1 MRHAKRRQRL
11 NRFSSWRKN
20 TLISLTKNLL
30 IKQRIITTKAKAKA
44 ARRLTEQ
51 IISLSKKN
59 TLFAMRRVFQILQ
72 DHNLV
77 SRLFK
82 EIGPRFEK
90 RNSGFTRIIPL
101 GKRRGDNARMV
112 ILELTEQKE
121 KKKKEKKPKKE
132 EIKEE
137 TKPMPKAPEAKPPKE
152 EKPKKKFLGGL
163 RKVFKKERDAL

>member
-30 IKQRIITTKAKAKA
+30 IRQRIITTKTKAKA

-90 RNSGFTRIIPL
+90 RNSGFTRIIPF
-101 GKRRGDNARMV
+101 GKRRGDNAQMV

-121 KKKKEKKPKKE
+121 KKKKEKKLKKE
-132 EIKEE
+132 ETKEE
-137 TKPMPKAPEAKPPKE
+137 TKPRPKAPETKPPKE